1 MNICITRAV
10 VPPTC
15 RPPSAEQRPRSC
27 PEQPQF
33 FPSRSARGP
42 AESTCPL
49 LSSCPLCGSG
59 QEGCMR
65 YIRHRAGRRQQ
76 EGAPVGANLPWV
88 SGMAMLLSFIT
99 FWCAVC
105 RGLAGSAPL
114 ATTNLPLSF
123 TPATHTPS
131 PFGGILHNKQRP
143 AYRGCASA
151 TRVRRPPAQL
161 TLRQADLR
169 RTTSADRVHGPI
181 PAAPAQKSRR
191 LRLHGHANKLR
202 SSRMITVVRTA
213 RISACR

>member
-27 PEQPQF
+27 PGQPQF
-33 FPSRSARGP
+33 SPSRSARGP

-65 YIRHRAGRRQQ
+65 YIRHRAGRRQRR
-76 EGAPVGANLPWV
+76 GAPVGANFPWV

-105 RGLAGSAPL
+105 PGLAGSAPL
-114 ATTNLPLSF
+114 ATTNLPLSL

-131 PFGGILHNKQRP
+131 PFGGILLHNH
-143 AYRGCASA
+143 SS
-151 TRVRRPPAQL
+151 V
-161 TLRQADLR
+161 
-169 RTTSADRVHGPI
+169 TTSSVTF
-181 PAAPAQKSRR
+181 R
-191 LRLHGHANKLR
+191 LRLYVRAPISVTPWGAPTPFVLMSAKTTPKCHRPVGHPSHEPKRAKPHRSKL
-202 SSRMITVVRTA
+202 VL
-213 RISACR
+213 CR